1 MVDFLLQCHTT
12 STPPENAQAT
22 QKNEKHP
29 GCGACFRNGVG
40 TLAHL
45 NMKKDGF
52 IPVLSLCLS
61 VFLWRKYLNSFW
73 FVKSEFLEHVFYHQ
87 HKWCFL
93 STVCN
98 VTTFLTCLWPILE
111 TLQKN
116 TLADGYYKATVYN
129 VAVAATT
136 PLINYCMGFYY
147 PIQNGDYR

>member
-1 MVDFLLQCHTT
+1 MYIDTFCICIYYIYIYEMVDFLLQCHTT

-29 GCGACFRNGVG
+29 GCGACFRDGVG

-111 TLQKN
+111 ILQKN
-116 TLADGYYKATVYN
+116 TLADGYTKLLYIMWQW
-129 VAVAATT
+129 
-136 PLINYCMGFYY
+136 LL
-147 PIQNGDYR
+147 QHR